1 MGVVSENFPEISFID
16 DCTVDEVQA
25 QMIADYHERYTELT
39 GKKVFLAK
47 ADPYRLIMYA
57 CAMQIY
63 QAMQYADYSG
73 KMSFLKYANDDY
85 LDNLAALRGVKRIEA
100 TAATTTLKFSIESA
114 LESVVAIPEGT
125 RVTNGDFV
133 YFATDEYAEI
143 SAGQTSVT
151 VLATCTEAGALGNGF
166 EAGEFTVLVNTLPY
180 ISGVE
185 NIDATSGG
193 ADEESDDNLK
203 DRIYAAPASYSTA
216 GSAAAYEYHVK
227 SVDPTIND
235 VVVDS
240 SSPGTVDIY
249 FTCEGGQLPKDA
261 LIEKVKDYLSDNN
274 IRPLTDNVTVQAPNT
289 AEYNV
294 DFTYYISTSD
304 KSMVASIQAEIET
317 AVSVYNTWQTEK
329 IGRDINPS
337 YLIQKVMDAGA
348 KRVTVT
354 NPLFTVLEKST
365 LATLGTVTM
374 TYGGLED
381 D

>member
-1 MGVVSENFPEISFID
+1 MGVVSENFPDISFID

-25 QMIADYHERYTELT
+25 QMIADYQERYNELT
-39 GKKVFLAK
+39 GKKVSLAK
-47 ADPYRLIMYA
+47 ADPYRIIIYA

-73 KMSFLKYANDDY
+73 KMSFLKYANEDY
-85 LDNLAALRGVKRIEA
+85 LDNLAALRGVKRIGS
-100 TAATTTLKFSIESA
+100 TAATTTLKFSIDSA
-114 LESVVAIPEGT
+114 LGFAVSIPEGT
-125 RVTNGDFV
+125 RVTNGDLV
-133 YFATDEYAEI
+133 YFATDEYTEI
-143 SAGQTSVT
+143 PAGQTSVT
-151 VLATCTEAGALGNGF
+151 VIATCTEEGTVGNGF
-166 EAGEFTVLVNTLPY
+166 EVGDFSVIVNTLPY
-180 ISGVE
+180 ISEVM
-185 NIDATSGG
+185 NIDETSGG
-193 ADEESDDNLK
+193 ADEESDDKLR
-203 DRIYAAPASYSTA
+203 DRIFNAPASYSTA
-216 GSAAAYEYHVK
+216 GSASAYEYHVK

-249 FTCEGGQLPKDA
+249 IICDGGELPNDA
-261 LIEKVKDYLSDNN
+261 MITKVKEYLSDSN
-274 IRPLTDNVTVQAPNT
+274 IRPLTDNVTVKAPNT
-289 AEYNV
+289 EEYNV
-294 DFTYYISTSD
+294 AFTYYISTSN

-354 NPLFTVLEKST
+354 SPSFTVVEKNT
-365 LATLGTVTM
+365 IATLGAVTM

>member
-1 MGVVSENFPEISFID
+1 MGVVSENFPDISFID

-25 QMIADYHERYTELT
+25 QMIADYQERYNELT
-39 GKKVFLAK
+39 GKKVSLAK

-73 KMSFLKYANDDY
+73 KMSFLKYANEDY

-100 TAATTTLKFSIESA
+100 TAATTTLKFSIDSA
-114 LESVVAIPEGT
+114 LGSVVAIPEGT

-143 SAGQTSVT
+143 PAGQTSVT
-151 VLATCTEAGALGNGF
+151 VLATCTDAGTVGNGF

-180 ISGVE
+180 ISEVT

-203 DRIYAAPASYSTA
+203 DRIFNAPASYSTA

-289 AEYNV
+289 EEYNV
-294 DFTYYISTSD
+294 AFTYYISTSD
-304 KSMVASIQAEIET
+304 KSMVSSIQAEIET

-354 NPLFTVLEKST
+354 SPLFTVLEKST
-365 LATLGTVTM
+365 VATLGTVTM

>member
-1 MGVVSENFPEISFID
+1 MGVVSENFPDISFID

-25 QMIADYHERYTELT
+25 QMIADYQERYNELT
-39 GKKVFLAK
+39 GKKVSLAK

-73 KMSFLKYANDDY
+73 KMSFLKYANEDY

-100 TAATTTLKFSIESA
+100 TAATTTLKFSIDSA
-114 LESVVAIPEGT
+114 LGSVVAIPEGT

-143 SAGQTSVT
+143 PAGQTFVT
-151 VLATCTEAGALGNGF
+151 VLATCTEAGIVGNGF

-180 ISGVE
+180 ISEVT

-203 DRIYAAPASYSTA
+203 DRIFNAPASYSTA
-216 GSAAAYEYHVK
+216 GSASAYEYHVK

-249 FTCEGGQLPKDA
+249 FTCEGGQLPNDA

-274 IRPLTDNVTVQAPNT
+274 IRPLTDNVTVQAPDT
-289 AEYNV
+289 EEYNV

-354 NPLFTVLEKST
+354 SPLYTVLEKNT
-365 LATLGTVTM
+365 VATLGTVTM